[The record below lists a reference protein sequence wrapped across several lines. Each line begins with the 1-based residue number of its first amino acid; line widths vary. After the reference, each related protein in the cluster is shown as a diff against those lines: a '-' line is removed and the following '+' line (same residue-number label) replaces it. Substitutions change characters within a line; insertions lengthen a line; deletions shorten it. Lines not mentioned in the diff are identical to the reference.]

1 MNSHDNS
8 TRGARHARSQR
19 GVTLIEL
26 LTVVLIV
33 GILAAIVVPSYQDS
47 VRKSRRAD
55 GQAVMLELAQWME
68 RFYTEN
74 GRYDQNRAGTAV
86 TAIVPVSLLAAPK
99 EANVTYYNF
108 ALSNLA
114 ERTFTITA
122 TPATAQVGDKCGNLT
137 LNELGQKG
145 VSAAIALDKCW

>member
-1 MNSHDNS
+1 MINFDTASS
-8 TRGARHARSQR
+8 ARTPRRQR
-19 GVTLIEL
+19 GVTLVEL

-47 VRKSRRAD
+47 VRKARRAD
-55 GQAVMLELAQWME
+55 GQAVMMELAQWME

-86 TAIVPVSLLAAPK
+86 TAIVPVSLMAAPK

-114 ERTFTITA
+114 QRTFTITA
-122 TPATAQVGDKCGNLT
+122 TPATAQVGDKCGSLT
-137 LNELGQKG
+137 LNQLGQKG
-145 VSAAIALDKCW
+145 VSASIALDKCW

>member
-1 MNSHDNS
+1 MINYD
-8 TRGARHARSQR
+8 TARVARTPRQQR
-19 GVTLIEL
+19 GVTLVEL

-47 VRKSRRAD
+47 VRKARRAD
-55 GQAVMLELAQWME
+55 GQAVMMELAQWME

-74 GRYDQNRAGTAV
+74 GRYDQNRAGNAV
-86 TAIVPVSLLAAPK
+86 TTIVPVSLMAAPK
-99 EANVTYYNF
+99 ESNVTYSNF

-137 LNELGQKG
+137 LNQLGQKG
-145 VSAAIALDKCW
+145 VSASIAVEKCW